1 MRPALTDEPERKYTW
16 RCSLHLDG
24 SNTLYILPY
33 RRRGTG
39 TPLPAKLATATDLDP
54 EARTAMTAYNVTAWI
69 RLHWFELA
77 TLALLSLNLWLAY
90 EVLSVLKAG
99 NQAMVH
105 LGNSLNRTRDGSL
118 PAETLGAG
126 LSIPVLMRAA
136 HPVLITV
143 ALAALSWALLVALLV
158 GIAAAIWAV
167 L

>member
-1 MRPALTDEPERKYTW
+1 
-16 RCSLHLDG
+16 
-24 SNTLYILPY
+24 
-33 RRRGTG
+33 
-39 TPLPAKLATATDLDP
+39 
-54 EARTAMTAYNVTAWI
+54 MTAYNVTAWI